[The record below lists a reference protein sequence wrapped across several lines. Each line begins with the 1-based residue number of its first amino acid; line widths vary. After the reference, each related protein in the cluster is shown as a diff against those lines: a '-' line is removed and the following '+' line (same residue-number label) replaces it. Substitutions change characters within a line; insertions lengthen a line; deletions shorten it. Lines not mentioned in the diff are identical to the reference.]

1 MNINEWYVCYNGQ
14 KEPDYITTY
23 FHEFIDKTIHR
34 ISFAELYNIIGNDNC
49 IKYTELEGSKQGAIF
64 YIKSNY
70 DINNLIQSFN
80 YFVFSQT
87 N

>member
-1 MNINEWYVCYNGQ
+1 MKINKWYVCYKDQ
-14 KEPDYITTY
+14 KEPDYITTF

-34 ISFAELYNIIGNDNC
+34 ISFTELYNIIGNQNC

-64 YIKSNY
+64 YIKDNF
-70 DINNLIQSFN
+70 DIDNLIQSFN
-80 YFVFSQT
+80 YFDFSQI